1 MGGTV
6 LLWAR
11 QQASVRRVCMCA
23 IATAVVVK
31 GGVGCSRF
39 FTVIVAY
46 AHHAPPAR
54 RKKNIS
60 EYLCRPVAAA
70 SIGSRPCALSLTC
83 SRRFAPAR
91 GFTHVVGVAR
101 ARLAVTTISVVSSSC
116 FFERALL
123 SRRPCICV
131 RRCMRKHRLVFRN
144 EDDVVAGSRWPGE
157 PIFTVLSPAAV
168 CRVYQHR
175 QTPNGH
181 RPIAREGRPCPQGS

>member
-1 MGGTV
+1 MFT
-6 LLWAR
+6 
-11 QQASVRRVCMCA
+11 
-23 IATAVVVK
+23 
-31 GGVGCSRF
+31 F
-39 FTVIVAY
+39 FY
-46 AHHAPPAR
+46 GHSSLCPPRPPAR
-54 RKKNIS
+54 RRKKFP

-70 SIGSRPCALSLTC
+70 SIGSRPCAVSLTC

-91 GFTHVVGVAR
+91 GFTHVVDVAR

-144 EDDVVAGSRWPGE
+144 EDDVV
-157 PIFTVLSPAAV
+157 TCV
-168 CRVYQHR
+168 RVYQHR